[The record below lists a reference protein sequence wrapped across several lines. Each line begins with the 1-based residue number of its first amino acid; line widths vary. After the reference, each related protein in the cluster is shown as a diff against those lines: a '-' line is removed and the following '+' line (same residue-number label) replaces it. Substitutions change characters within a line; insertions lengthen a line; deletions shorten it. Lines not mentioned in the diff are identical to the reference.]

1 MVREEMDM
9 EKVLSVVIP
18 SYNVEKYLDRCLS
31 SFVNAEVLR
40 DIEILIINDG
50 STDKTSEIAEKYCRK
65 YPSSFTLYNKE
76 NGGHG
81 SGINYG
87 IEHATGKYFKVV
99 DGDDW
104 VETGNL
110 PVFIHTLKKTNADIV
125 ASNYRLVQDGT
136 DQILEERY
144 ACKNKYHYG
153 KEWGFAEAVSE
164 PVIKIHSLT
173 IRTDILKENNIRV
186 DEKVFYEDAEYILY
200 PIPFCKNVY
209 YDPTFVYMY
218 RLGRN
223 GQSVDIESMKRHRK
237 DHMQVLNSLFEYYI
251 DHQFIQQY
259 KKKYLERGIALSVQN
274 QYQIYLAMG
283 DEAGIYDKMK
293 RFDTQLREHYP
304 GIYQAVNKKSI
315 WAIRHSNYLL
325 FPFAVKLYKLIKRS

>member
-1 MVREEMDM
+1 M
-9 EKVLSVVIP
+9 EKILSIVVP
-18 SYNVEKYLDRCLS
+18 AYNVEKYLDQCLS
-31 SFVNAEVLR
+31 SFVNTEVLR

-50 STDKTSEIAEKYCRK
+50 STDRTAEIAEKYCEK
-65 YPSSFTLYNKE
+65 YPGCFVLYNKE

-87 IEHATGKYFKVV
+87 IEHAKGKYFKVV

-104 VETGNL
+104 VETVNL
-110 PVFIHTLKKTNADIV
+110 PVFVRTLKKIDVDVI
-125 ASNYRLVQDGT
+125 ASNYRLVEDGT
-136 DQILEERY
+136 AKVLEDRY
-144 ACKNKYHYG
+144 ACTNKYHYG

-173 IRTDILKENNIRV
+173 IRTSILKENEIRV
-186 DEKVFYEDAEYILY
+186 DEHVYYEDAEYILY
-200 PIPFCKNVY
+200 PIPYCKNVY

-223 GQSVDIESMKRHRK
+223 GQSVDIESMKRHAK
-237 DHMQVLNSLFEYYI
+237 DHMQVLNSMFEYYI
-251 DHQFIQQY
+251 DNQFIQQY

-283 DEAGIYDKMK
+283 NEPGIYEKMK
-293 RFDTQLREHYP
+293 RFDEKLREYYP
-304 GIYQAVNKKSI
+304 GIYHAVTKKSI
-315 WAIRHSNYLL
+315 WAIRHSNYKL
-325 FPFAVKLYKLIKRS
+325 FPLAVKLYHLIKK